1 MELRALSFHD
11 LRATSMTIHPKYS
24 HDGISDPLTHCA
36 APPLL
41 YSHLDRMISGSKR
54 TGAPL
59 TLALI
64 SISILSNTEGILA
77 MAHVINQMM
86 RKEDLCG
93 RTGHFQFV
101 IVLSGN
107 LANGEKVIERIG
119 NATDIEFTSELV
131 QWVEEETSLQL
142 LYRLDLAS
150 ELTS

>member
-11 LRATSMTIHPKYS
+11 LRATSMTIYPKYS

-64 SISILSNTEGILA
+64 SISIRSSTEEILA

-101 IVLSGN
+101 IVLSGS
-107 LANGEKVIERIG
+107 LSNGEKLLERIQ
-119 NATDIEFTSELV
+119 NATNIEFRSELV
-131 QWVEEETSLQL
+131 QWVPEETSLQL
-142 LYRLDLAS
+142 LYRLDLAA
-150 ELTS
+150 EFKV